1 MDAQYFDHTKKGFE
15 LPGSL
20 LSRSG
25 ALASNDTPW
34 QFTRRN
40 IATKIEKD
48 AYGQDCDHALC
59 RCDAQSVVREIRIT
73 DEAKQTFEK
82 RCNRTLRN
90 LHAFSKNMGG
100 NENPLTKWDEARNAA
115 LFHMSMA
122 ERLGFHVV
130 RTRLLASFS

>member
-1 MDAQYFDHTKKGFE
+1 MRQSKPLK
-15 LPGSL
+15 
-20 LSRSG
+20 
-25 ALASNDTPW
+25 NV
-34 QFTRRN
+34 
-40 IATKIEKD
+40 AT
-48 AYGQDCDHALC
+48 AP
-59 RCDAQSVVREIRIT
+59 
-73 DEAKQTFEK
+73 
-82 RCNRTLRN
+82 LRN